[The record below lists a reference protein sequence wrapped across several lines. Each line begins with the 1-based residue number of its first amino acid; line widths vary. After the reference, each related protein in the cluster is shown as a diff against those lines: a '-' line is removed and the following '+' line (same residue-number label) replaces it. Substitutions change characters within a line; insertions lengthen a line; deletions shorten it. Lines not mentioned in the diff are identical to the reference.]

1 MTRKT
6 LFTIIQLVFF
16 SAIGGGIVWYM
27 LAHMSAS
34 DQRDMLAAIEQTNVL
49 WLIPFFFLYVF
60 SHWARAKRWMLM
72 LDPAGIHPKT
82 SNTVLAVLVGYL
94 VNLIPPRAGEVAK
107 CTILARYEKMPA
119 DKMIGTI
126 VAERGFDVIC
136 LVGIIAF
143 GIYWQ
148 GDALDTY
155 LTAELKGHT
164 PTVGKL
170 MLIAAIIIG
179 IVALLVL
186 LYKRNKNSKLGR
198 FIGGLRD
205 GFVSI
210 FQVKRKGLFVVYTFL
225 IWGAYLA
232 ELVFGFLAIPATA
245 NLGLGAAFMCLIF
258 GSVAIVAAPGGLGL
272 YPFLIGKLLHF
283 GYGLSAP
290 AANAFGWVSWAALTV
305 ATIIAGVVSLLLL
318 PFINRKIHDA
328 KAPVDTGENP

>member
-6 LFTIIQLVFF
+6 LFTLIQLILF

-27 LAHMSAS
+27 LTHMSAA
-34 DQRDMLAAIEQTNVL
+34 DRQEMLAAIEQTNVL

-136 LVGIIAF
+136 LVGIVAF

-155 LTAELKGHT
+155 LTAELQGHT
-164 PTVGKL
+164 PSSGKL
-170 MLIAAIIIG
+170 MLIAAIIIAV
-179 IVALLVL
+179 VALLVL
-186 LYKRNKNSKLGR
+186 LYKKNKHSKLGR

-210 FQVKRKGLFVVYTFL
+210 FQVKKKGLFLVYTVL

-232 ELVFGFLAIPATA
+232 ELVFGFLALPATA
-245 NLGLGAAFMCLIF
+245 NLGFGAAFMCLIF

-283 GYGLSAP
+283 GYGVPLP

-305 ATIIAGVVSLLLL
+305 ATVIAGVVSLLLL
-318 PFINRKIHDA
+318 PFINRKMHDA
-328 KAPVDTGENP
+328 KDQLDRRENP